1 MAGLGSQE
9 WDSHLKQGLEGKASP
24 ERRGFAPDPNLQK
37 GREQSGLSPKRR
49 RFGGFHRFH
58 GGAGHGRSPK
68 TRPFMGKAAQEPSPI
83 TVKTVFRGGNRRFC
97 HHPKDGLWRDPGENR
112 RRARGENPGG
122 REEIPSGAPP
132 YHRKDAVLGESG
144 PPDDHPKDGLW
155 IGKERNGPVTEKTT
169 KKRRDHLPPL
179 SP

>member
-68 TRPFMGKAAQEPSPI
+68 TRPFRGKAAQESSPI
-83 TVKTVFRGGNRRFC
+83 TQKTAFRVGNRRLP
-97 HHPKDGLWRDPGENR
+97 HHKKTVLAGIQEKPVETNGENR
-112 RRARGENPGG
+112 GAMEENP
-122 REEIPSGAPP
+122 SGVPP
-132 YHRKDAVLGESG
+132 YHRKDEVLGHSG
-144 PPDDHPKDGLW
+144 TPDDHRKDGL
-155 IGKERNGPVTEKTT
+155 
-169 KKRRDHLPPL
+169 
-179 SP
+179 